1 MPQALPEPQ
10 MASDVIEVMTS
21 LSAVMREET
30 ARLQANERVLDLA
43 ELAGAKARL
52 VGTLEERLAR
62 NGRQAPDW
70 AAQMDDPTRETFAA
84 ALGEL
89 RAASMVN
96 AALLARQIELSADVM
111 SAISAEA
118 KRVSGNRAYAYGA
131 SGTLARP
138 DLTTPIS
145 LNNEF

>member
-1 MPQALPEPQ
+1 
-10 MASDVIEVMTS
+10 MASDVIAIMTS

-30 ARLQANERVLDLA
+30 GRLQANERALDLA
-43 ELAGAKARL
+43 ELAAAKARL
-52 VGTLEERLAR
+52 VGALEERLAR
-62 NGRQAPDW
+62 LGRQEPGW
-70 AAQMDDPTRETFAA
+70 AAQMDEDTREAFAE

-96 AALLARQIELSADVM
+96 AALLERQIELSADLM

-118 KRVSGNRAYAYGA
+118 KRLTGNRAYAYGA
-131 SGTLARP
+131 TGALART

-145 LNNEF
+145 LNGEF

>member
-1 MPQALPEPQ
+1 
-10 MASDVIEVMTS
+10 MASDVIAIMTS

-30 ARLQANERVLDLA
+30 ARLEASERALDLA
-43 ELAGAKARL
+43 ELAAAKARL
-52 VGTLEERLAR
+52 VGALEEKLAR
-62 NGRQAPDW
+62 LGRQDAGW
-70 AAQMDDPTRETFAA
+70 AAQMDDATRETFAQ

-96 AALLARQIELSADVM
+96 AALLERQIELSGDLM

-118 KRVSGNRAYAYGA
+118 KRLSGNRAYVYGA
-131 SGTLARP
+131 SGTVART

-145 LNNEF
+145 LNGEF

>member
-1 MPQALPEPQ
+1 
-10 MASDVIEVMTS
+10 MASDVIAIMTS

-30 ARLQANERVLDLA
+30 GRLQANERALDLA
-43 ELAGAKARL
+43 ELAAAKARL
-52 VGTLEERLAR
+52 VGALEERLAR
-62 NGRQAPDW
+62 LGRQAPGW
-70 AAQMDDPTRETFAA
+70 AAQMDEDTREAFAE

-96 AALLARQIELSADVM
+96 AALLERQIELSADLM

-118 KRVSGNRAYAYGA
+118 KRLTGNRAYAYGA
-131 SGTLARP
+131 TGALART

-145 LNNEF
+145 LNGEF

>member
-1 MPQALPEPQ
+1 
-10 MASDVIEVMTS
+10 MASDVIAIMTS

-30 ARLQANERVLDLA
+30 ARLEASERALDLA
-43 ELAGAKARL
+43 ELAAAKARL
-52 VGTLEERLAR
+52 VGALEEKLAR
-62 NGRQAPDW
+62 LGRQDTGW
-70 AAQMDDPTRETFAA
+70 AAQMDDATRETFAQ

-96 AALLARQIELSADVM
+96 AALLERQIELSGDLM

-118 KRVSGNRAYAYGA
+118 KRLSGNRAYVYGA
-131 SGTLARP
+131 SGTVART

-145 LNNEF
+145 LNGEF

>member
-1 MPQALPEPQ
+1 
-10 MASDVIEVMTS
+10 MASEVIAIMTS

-30 ARLQANERVLDLA
+30 GRLQSNERALDLA
-43 ELAGAKARL
+43 ELAAAKARL
-52 VGTLEERLAR
+52 VGSLEERLAR
-62 NGRQAPDW
+62 LGRQESEW
-70 AAQMDDPTRETFAA
+70 AAQMDEPTREAFDE

-96 AALLARQIELSADVM
+96 AALLERQIELSADLM

-118 KRVSGNRAYAYGA
+118 KRLTGNRAYAYGA
-131 SGTLARP
+131 TGVLART

-145 LNNEF
+145 LNGEF

>member
-1 MPQALPEPQ
+1 
-10 MASDVIEVMTS
+10 MASDVIAIMTS

-30 ARLQANERVLDLA
+30 ARLQGRERVLDLA
-43 ELAGAKARL
+43 ELAAAKARL
-52 VGTLEERLAR
+52 VGALEEKLAR
-62 NGRQAPDW
+62 LGRQEPGW
-70 AAQMDDPTRETFAA
+70 AGRMDDETRETFAQ

-96 AALLARQIELSADVM
+96 AALLERQIELSADLM

-118 KRVSGNRAYAYGA
+118 KRLTGNRAYAYGA
-131 SGTLARP
+131 TGNLART

-145 LNNEF
+145 LNGEF

>member
-1 MPQALPEPQ
+1 
-10 MASDVIEVMTS
+10 MASEVIAIMTS

-30 ARLQANERVLDLA
+30 GRLQSNERALDLA
-43 ELAGAKARL
+43 ELAAAKARL
-52 VGTLEERLAR
+52 VGSLEERLAR
-62 NGRQAPDW
+62 LGRQESEW
-70 AAQMDDPTRETFAA
+70 AAQMDEPTREAFAE

-96 AALLARQIELSADVM
+96 AALLERQIELSADLM

-118 KRVSGNRAYAYGA
+118 KRLTGNRAYAYGA
-131 SGTLARP
+131 SGALART

-145 LNNEF
+145 LNGEF

>member
-1 MPQALPEPQ
+1 MPEQP
-10 MASDVIEVMTS
+10 MASDVIEIMTS

-30 ARLQANERVLDLA
+30 ARLNAHERALDLA
-43 ELAGAKARL
+43 ELASAKARL
-52 VGTLEERLAR
+52 VGALEERLAR
-62 NGRQAPDW
+62 LGRQKPSW
-70 AAQMDDPTRETFAA
+70 SAQMDDATRERFAD

-96 AALLARQIELSADVM
+96 AALLERQIELSADMM

-118 KRVSGNRAYAYGA
+118 KRLTGNRTYAYGA
-131 SGTLARP
+131 SGNLART

-145 LNNEF
+145 LNGEF

>member
-1 MPQALPEPQ
+1 
-10 MASDVIEVMTS
+10 MASEVIAIMTS

-30 ARLQANERVLDLA
+30 GRLQSNERALDLA
-43 ELAGAKARL
+43 ELAAAKARL
-52 VGTLEERLAR
+52 VGSLEERLAR
-62 NGRQAPDW
+62 LGRQESEW
-70 AAQMDDPTRETFAA
+70 AAQMDEPTREAFAE

-96 AALLARQIELSADVM
+96 AALLERQIELSADLM

-118 KRVSGNRAYAYGA
+118 KRLTGNRAYAYGA
-131 SGTLARP
+131 TGVLART

-145 LNNEF
+145 LNGEF

>member
-1 MPQALPEPQ
+1 
-10 MASDVIEVMTS
+10 MANDVIAIMTS

-30 ARLQANERVLDLA
+30 ARLEASERALDLA
-43 ELAGAKARL
+43 ELAAAKARL
-52 VGTLEERLAR
+52 VGALEEQLTRL
-62 NGRQAPDW
+62 GRQEPGW
-70 AAQMDDPTRETFAA
+70 AAQMDDATREGFAE

-96 AALLARQIELSADVM
+96 AALLERQIDLSGDLM

-118 KRVSGNRAYAYGA
+118 KRLSGNRAYAYGA
-131 SGTLARP
+131 TGTLART

-145 LNNEF
+145 LNGEF

>member
-1 MPQALPEPQ
+1 
-10 MASDVIEVMTS
+10 MASDVIAIMTS

-30 ARLQANERVLDLA
+30 ARLEASERALDLA
-43 ELAGAKARL
+43 ELAAAKARL
-52 VGTLEERLAR
+52 VGVLEEKLAR
-62 NGRQAPDW
+62 LGRQDAGW
-70 AAQMDDPTRETFAA
+70 AAQMDDATRETFAQ

-96 AALLARQIELSADVM
+96 AALLERQIELSGDLM

-118 KRVSGNRAYAYGA
+118 KRLSGNRAYVYGA
-131 SGTLARP
+131 SGTVART

-145 LNNEF
+145 LNGEF

>member
-1 MPQALPEPQ
+1 
-10 MASDVIEVMTS
+10 MASEVIAIMTS

-30 ARLQANERVLDLA
+30 GRLQSNERALDLA
-43 ELAGAKARL
+43 ELAAAKARL

-62 NGRQAPDW
+62 LGRQESEW
-70 AAQMDDPTRETFAA
+70 AAQMDEPTREAFAE

-96 AALLARQIELSADVM
+96 AALLERQIELSADLM

-118 KRVSGNRAYAYGA
+118 KRLTGNRAYAYGA
-131 SGTLARP
+131 TGVLART

-145 LNNEF
+145 LNGEF

>member
-1 MPQALPEPQ
+1 
-10 MASDVIEVMTS
+10 MASEVIAIMTS

-30 ARLQANERVLDLA
+30 GRLQSNERALDLA
-43 ELAGAKARL
+43 ELAAAKARL
-52 VGTLEERLAR
+52 VGSLEERLAR
-62 NGRQAPDW
+62 LGRQESEW
-70 AAQMDDPTRETFAA
+70 AAQMDELTREAFAE

-96 AALLARQIELSADVM
+96 AALLERQIELSADLM

-118 KRVSGNRAYAYGA
+118 KRLTGNRAYAYGA
-131 SGTLARP
+131 TGVLART

-145 LNNEF
+145 LNGEF